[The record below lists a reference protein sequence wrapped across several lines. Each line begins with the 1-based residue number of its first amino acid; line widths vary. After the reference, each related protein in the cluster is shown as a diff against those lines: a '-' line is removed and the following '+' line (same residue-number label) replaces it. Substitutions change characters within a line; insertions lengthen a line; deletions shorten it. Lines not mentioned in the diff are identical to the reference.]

1 MNLQF
6 SKIIRTR
13 KGAFSLQ
20 KEGDIMSDRYK
31 NLDSL
36 RGLAALAVFFGH
48 MYLTFYHTGITRLL
62 FERGIF
68 RFFIAGSEAVTLFF
82 VLSGFVL
89 SLPFYSNKKFNYRVY
104 VFRRFCRIYIPY
116 VIAISI
122 AILCR
127 EAFYTGYIA
136 GFTDWFN
143 VNWSRGIDMNVI
155 KNHLLLIVTFTSN
168 LDNVIWSL
176 IHEMR
181 ISLIFPIVMFLLVKF
196 NLKKGI
202 GLAILLTCISIIF
215 SLSDNQ
221 FSGTEVYYTIHC
233 TSLFVVGALLAK
245 YRTSLIS
252 KFSNLTMKSKVFLF
266 VVGIILYL
274 YAHPSFVL
282 NILIPNLNPF
292 YRAITDTWITAIG
305 SSILIIIAISL
316 PRISRILSNNFINF
330 IGKISYSLYL
340 YHLIVLLSCMHLLN
354 GIVPTW
360 VICIISVVGTI
371 IVSSCMYY
379 LVEKPAMK
387 LSKGFTNWMNKRTE
401 SDTVK
406 YPKTS

>member
-1 MNLQF
+1 
-6 SKIIRTR
+6 
-13 KGAFSLQ
+13 
-20 KEGDIMSDRYK
+20 MSNRYK

-36 RGLAALAVFFGH
+36 RGLAALSVFLGH
-48 MYLTFYHTGITRLL
+48 MYLIFYHTGITRIL
-62 FERGIF
+62 FERGPF
-68 RFFIAGSEAVTLFF
+68 RIFIAGSEAVTLFF

-89 SLPFYSNKKFNYRVY
+89 SLPFYSNNKFDYRVY
-104 VFRRFCRIYIPY
+104 VFKRFCRIYIPY
-116 VIAISI
+116 IVAIGIAII
-122 AILCR
+122 CK
-127 EAFYTGYIA
+127 EAFYSGYIV

-143 VNWSRGIDMNVI
+143 VNWRHIIDMDTI
-155 KNHLLLIVTFTSN
+155 INHLLLIVTFTSN

-181 ISLIFPIVMFLLVKF
+181 ISLIFPIVMFLLVKSDF
-196 NLKKGI
+196 KKGI

-233 TSLFVVGALLAK
+233 TSLFIIGALLAK

-252 KFSNLTMKSKVFLF
+252 EFSNLTMKNKIFLF

-292 YRAITDTWITAIG
+292 YRAITDTWITSLGA
-305 SSILIIIAISL
+305 SILIIIAISSS
-316 PRISRILSNNFINF
+316 RISKILSNKFINH
-330 IGKISYSLYL
+330 IGKTSYSLYL
-340 YHLIVLLSCMHLLN
+340 YHLIVLLSCVHLLS

-360 VICIISVVGTI
+360 VICIISVIGTI

-387 LSKGFTNWMNKRTE
+387 LSKVLTNWVIKRKD
-401 SDTVK
+401 SDTVE
-406 YPKTS
+406 YPVKTS

>member
-1 MNLQF
+1 MNLQL

-36 RGLAALAVFFGH
+36 RGLAALTVFFGH

-62 FERGIF
+62 FERGPF
-68 RFFIAGSEAVTLFF
+68 RIFIAGSEAVTLFF

-89 SLPFYSNKKFNYRVY
+89 SLPFYNKSKFNYGVY
-104 VFRRFCRIYIPY
+104 VFKRFCRIYIPY
-116 VIAISI
+116 AVAIAI

-127 EAFYTGYIA
+127 EVFYSGYIA

-215 SLSDNQ
+215 SLSDKV
-221 FSGTEVYYTIHC
+221 FTGTEVYYTIHC
-233 TSLFVVGALLAK
+233 TALFIIGALLAK
-245 YRTSLIS
+245 HRTNLIS
-252 KFSNLTMKSKVFLF
+252 KFSNLTIKNKISLF
-266 VVGIILYL
+266 VIGIILYL

-305 SSILIIIAISL
+305 SSILIIIAISS
-316 PRISRILSNNFINF
+316 PGISRILSNNFINF
-330 IGKISYSLYL
+330 IGKISYSIYL
-340 YHLIVLLSCMHLLN
+340 YHLIVLLSCVHLLSS
-354 GIVPTW
+354 IVPAW
-360 VICIISVVGTI
+360 IICVISIVGTI
-371 IVSSCMYY
+371 VVSSCMYY

-401 SDTVK
+401 LDTVE
-406 YPKTS
+406 YHKTS